1 MKNIRFLLIM
11 MIILNLVISVI
22 LAIESNHVRQ
32 ELVNI
37 SVTEEVT
44 DFAKKTEN
52 ITYVNNGNAFTSKYK
67 GNMTST
73 ELNKKISE
81 FMTSTVP
88 KIAVETKSFTTQ
100 DELKQYYSEKNMRK
114 LTGIKEQDL
123 NEFYTLV
130 NEIRKLG
137 ETNLEFE
144 SAEYDE
150 GTVKENKDRNLS
162 ALLMIRYKNIDKT
175 LECYI
180 TVSYTSAFISF
191 FPNNSN

>member
-1 MKNIRFLLIM
+1 MKHLKFLLIM

-22 LAIESNHVRQ
+22 LAIESNHVRE
-32 ELVNI
+32 ELVNM

-44 DFAKKTEN
+44 DFAKNTEN
-52 ITYVNNGNAFTSKYK
+52 IIYITNGNAFTSKYN
-67 GNMTST
+67 GNMSST
-73 ELNKKISE
+73 KLNKKISE
-81 FMTSTVP
+81 FMTETVT
-88 KIAVETKSFTTQ
+88 KIAVETQSFTTQ
-100 DELKQYYSEKNMRK
+100 DELKHYYSDNSMRK
-114 LTGIKEQDL
+114 LTGIKEQDI

-150 GTVKENKDRNLS
+150 NTIKEAENSSLS
-162 ALLMIRYKNIDKT
+162 ALLMIKYKNVDKT
-175 LECYI
+175 LDCYI
-180 TVSYTSAFISF
+180 TASYTSEFISF